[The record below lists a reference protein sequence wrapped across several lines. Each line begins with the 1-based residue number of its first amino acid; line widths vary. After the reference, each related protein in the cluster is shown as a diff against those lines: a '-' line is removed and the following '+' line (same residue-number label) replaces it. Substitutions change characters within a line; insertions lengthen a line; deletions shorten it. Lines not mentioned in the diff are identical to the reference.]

1 MTTLLWL
8 AGRTFCRRPIRTALV
23 VVGLSVTGAL
33 LLDMMML
40 AGGLQASLGQVLS
53 QMGFAVRVVP
63 KGTTP
68 FSGIAEIRD
77 GDRLAAVIGEQP
89 GVAAALPI
97 VATNLYVWH
106 QAAPFASFAFG
117 VPRGETGA
125 YVIVD
130 GRDLSRQGSGDPSVV
145 VSRTLA
151 SFDGVRV
158 GDTLTAATAAGAVLE
173 GTGTPERFQVVGIAD
188 FYLDLASQ
196 RSMVMRTADLRRLQ
210 RRPQGAAAEI
220 LVRMADPDDQVAA
233 LLSWLG
239 TRHPEVDGLSTER
252 YLSRIGARLT
262 YFNQFA
268 LILSTLSLA
277 ISFLLITAMVTLSLG
292 ERLGEIAMLRALGFT
307 RGRIGILILY
317 GGPAAQRRKRA
328 RRVRAGADAERL
340 PRHHPARHTW
350 DPGEAALL
358 HVDGLGPG
366 PNHRPAPGDG
376 RRRRTL
382 PRRDR
387 VAPPRRVDA
396 PRGSAVVSPAPQR
409 TAVYTPDG
417 TTQRAWAGARVAVSI
432 VPLRPALGWAADWR
446 IRAIHTGMR

>member
-8 AGRTFCRRPIRTALV
+8 AGRTFGRHPIRTALV

-68 FSGIAEIRD
+68 FSGIAEIPD
-77 GDRLAAVIGEQP
+77 GDRLAAAIGEQP

-97 VATNLYVWH
+97 AATNLYVWR

-130 GRDLSRQGSGDPSVV
+130 GHDLSRQGSGDPPVV

-151 SFDGVRV
+151 RFDGVRV

-210 RRPQGAAAEI
+210 GRPQGAAAEI
-220 LVRMADPDDQVAA
+220 LVRMADPDQVAA

-239 TRHPEVDGLSTER
+239 TRHPEVDALSTER

-307 RGRIGILILY
+307 RGRIGILILMEGLLLSAGSVLGAFVLGLTLSGY
-317 GGPAAQRRKRA
+317 LDTILRATPGIPEKLHFFTLTASALGRTIALLLVTGAAGGLYPAAIA
-328 RRVRAGADAERL
+328 SRL
-340 PRHHPARHTW
+340 PV
-350 DPGEAALL
+350 ALTL
-358 HVDGLGPG
+358 HAEVL
-366 PNHRPAPGDG
+366 
-376 RRRRTL
+376 
-382 PRRDR
+382 
-387 VAPPRRVDA
+387 
-396 PRGSAVVSPAPQR
+396 S
-409 TAVYTPDG
+409 
-417 TTQRAWAGARVAVSI
+417 
-432 VPLRPALGWAADWR
+432 
-446 IRAIHTGMR
+446 